1 MRTYVVLG
9 GIHGTLT
16 MYVGQNEKT
25 AVEVAEQSRFK
36 ASLEVWE
43 NETHLSV
50 RLYPGTRTP
59 QA

>member
-1 MRTYVVLG
+1 MLCSANA
-9 GIHGTLT
+9 GTLT